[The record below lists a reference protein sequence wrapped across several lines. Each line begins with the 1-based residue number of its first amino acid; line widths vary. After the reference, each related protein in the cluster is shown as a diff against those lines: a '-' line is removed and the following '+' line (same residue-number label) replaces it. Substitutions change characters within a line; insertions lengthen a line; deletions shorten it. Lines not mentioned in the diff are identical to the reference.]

1 MRFKKSMKKDT
12 DYYNK
17 EGHLYSQKRYPSID
31 TDFVHFF
38 FKKRRDILMKMLGR
52 IVNGK
57 AGLTLLEIGCADG
70 VILRVIKNNFKN
82 ITRLVGVDIS
92 DAMITEAMKIERSHE
107 IEFYLKEANKH
118 FGDFDIVVE
127 VGVLNLTDI
136 EKEFMFVKRHLM
148 SGGYYICSFA
158 SNTSLLSLFKIKK
171 GNFYNHLSFDEYEKL
186 IKDHFSIVS
195 SESYGVFV
203 PFIWKIPGLARFL
216 QPIFE
221 FVFKLIPSF
230 YHERIYVLQ
239 ALDS

>member
-1 MRFKKSMKKDT
+1 MKKDT
-12 DYYNK
+12 EYYNK

-70 VILRVIKNNFKN
+70 VIIREIKNSFKN
-82 ITRLVGVDIS
+82 IIRLVGIDIS
-92 DAMITEAMKIERSHE
+92 DAMITEAMKIERSLG

-127 VGVLNLTDI
+127 IGVLNLTDI
-136 EKEFMFVKRHLM
+136 EKEFIFVKKHLK

-158 SNTSLLSLFKIKK
+158 SNTSLLSILKIKK
-171 GNFYNHLSFDEYEKL
+171 DTFYNHLSFDGYEKL
-186 IKDHFSIVS
+186 IKDHFTIVS
-195 SESYGVFV
+195 SESYGIFI
-203 PFIWKIPGLARFL
+203 PFIWKIPVLARFM
-216 QPIFE
+216 QSIFE

-230 YHERIYVLQ
+230 FHERIYVLQ
-239 ALDS
+239 ALDR